1 MKRTQSSLLL
11 LALLLPGLSPGDVR
25 ADGGVIRL
33 REAQGP
39 FVVTIF
45 TASEPVMNDP
55 LDVSVLVQTQDSSDA
70 ILDATVNLTC
80 TAPRV
85 AVVEPGDRLCGHSEG
100 AGLNAGPEPHPT
112 SFAVRATRRQA
123 SNKLL
128 YAAPVEFSTAGEW
141 LLQAS
146 VKRGSDAVRVVCT
159 IPVRPPPG
167 RMTGLLPYLVLPP
180 LVVAL
185 FAMNQRLRW
194 MSTRRN

>member
-1 MKRTQSSLLL
+1 MKHPQSSLLL

-45 TASEPVMNDP
+45 TASEPVINDP
-55 LDVSVLVQTQDSSDA
+55 LDVSVLIQTQDSSDA
-70 ILDATVNLTC
+70 ILDATVDLTC
-80 TAPRV
+80 TAPR
-85 AVVEPGDRLCGHSEG
+85 ALDVEPGDQLCGHSG
-100 AGLNAGPEPHPT
+100 RAGLDAGLEPHLT
-112 SFAVRATRRQA
+112 SFTVRATRRQA

-128 YAAPVEFSTAGEW
+128 YAAPVEFGTAGDW

-146 VKRGSDAVRVVCT
+146 VKRGNDAVRAACN
-159 IPVRPPPG
+159 IPVGPPRG
-167 RMTGLLPYLVLPP
+167 RVAGLLPYLVLPP

-185 FAMNQRLRW
+185 FAMNQRLRRT
-194 MSTRRN
+194 STRRN